1 MKNFSKK
8 LRFFFALWVAVSS
21 SISFSSYLG
30 KVIQNSGLLLVHATS
45 RSHVVPI
52 LQKQILDTA
61 HAQQILSNGCDIRGN
76 VFLMLTPKETFEQFL
91 SKEYLNKQLQQY
103 AFFSYKPEILDSIES
118 FHMTNAFSHGLFIDS
133 PISALSNHDV
143 VSVSGD
149 NRIDVLR
156 MIDYIRML
164 DCSNEVVIPHNV
176 PTNKETL
183 KSLYYQGNK
192 EEMDMV
198 MSALNQMVE
207 DN

>member
-8 LRFFFALWVAVSS
+8 PHFFFALWVAVSS

-76 VFLMLTPKETFEQFL
+76 VFLMLTPKKTFEQFL

-143 VSVSGD
+143 VSVS
-149 NRIDVLR
+149 
-156 MIDYIRML
+156 
-164 DCSNEVVIPHNV
+164 
-176 PTNKETL
+176 
-183 KSLYYQGNK
+183 
-192 EEMDMV
+192 
-198 MSALNQMVE
+198 
-207 DN
+207 